1 MNSITD
7 LLDLEDA
14 NSSIDIEGQ
23 TKTIYLESAPMALYQ
38 S

>member
-14 NSSIDIEGQ
+14 NISSSGNFF
-23 TKTIYLESAPMALYQ
+23 YLLITFYQ
-38 S
+38 FSS